1 MWIPLLVTAFIFSW
15 YSRHIEYKHNGS
27 HLLTLAL
34 INLLFTPL
42 YEELVFRYAMRHL
55 FPGDYA
61 WLIISL
67 VFALCHVPNYL
78 VVPHPNVLVHQIF
91 LLLFGI
97 QLWQYSLRDSILI
110 HYAWNICM
118 GLLRYGLTRWYPLPV
133 ATVSSSITTVMPKKH
148 CIYKRSRSTDD
159 LQRFGGIK
167 LSSSQHG

>member
-1 MWIPLLVTAFIFSW
+1 MGVIS
-15 YSRHIEYKHNGS
+15 S
-27 HLLTLAL
+27 LAL

-78 VVPHPNVLVHQIF
+78 VAPHPNVLVHQIF

-110 HYAWNICM
+110 HYTWNICM
-118 GLLRYGLTRWYPLPV
+118 GLLRYGLTRWCRHPV
-133 ATVSSSITTVMPKKH
+133 ATVDSSITTFIPKKH
-148 CIYKRSRSTDD
+148 CILQTKTEYGRSSAFWRNHNYRRASMVSNYGTEVDVID
-159 LQRFGGIK
+159 G
-167 LSSSQHG
+167 